1 MSGKVALITGAGS
14 GLGRSVALAF
24 ARQGANIVAAD
35 FDAPRME
42 RTVDEILRLG
52 TAEAAIALATDVRSD
67 TSVRSLARSA
77 IKSMGHVDVV
87 VNAAGVLL
95 QGKLD
100 RITSQDW
107 TWMLDTNLMGAVRT
121 VLAFLPHM
129 TERRSGHLINVVAFG
144 GLHPENPLTIAYD
157 TGHAAL
163 AAFTEGLAHQT
174 TGTGIQVSLFCL
186 GSGSPRIGQNTRS
199 RGIGRW
205 IGDGAAPQAGMQA
218 VAEMGLTLL
227 LLVIAREIDLNK
239 HASAGPPM
247 LLTGA
252 LQVPICIALGLG
264 YFALFGARVGGG
276 DYSLIYL
283 AACMSLSS
291 TLVVVK

>member
-1 MSGKVALITGAGS
+1 GPAS
-14 GLGRSVALAF
+14 GLGRSAALAC
-24 ARQGANIVAAD
+24 ARQGEHLAAAD

-52 TAEAAIALATDVRSD
+52 TSEAAIALATDVRSD

-129 TERRSGHLINVVAFG
+129 TQGPSGHLSNVVAIG
-144 GLHPENPLTIAYD
+144 DLHPENPL
-157 TGHAAL
+157 
-163 AAFTEGLAHQT
+163 
-174 TGTGIQVSLFCL
+174 
-186 GSGSPRIGQNTRS
+186 
-199 RGIGRW
+199 
-205 IGDGAAPQAGMQA
+205 
-218 VAEMGLTLL
+218 
-227 LLVIAREIDLNK
+227 
-239 HASAGPPM
+239 
-247 LLTGA
+247 
-252 LQVPICIALGLG
+252 
-264 YFALFGARVGGG
+264 
-276 DYSLIYL
+276 
-283 AACMSLSS
+283 
-291 TLVVVK
+291 

>member
-1 MSGKVALITGAGS
+1 MSGKVALVTGAGS

-42 RTVDEILRLG
+42 RTVDEVLHLG

-67 TSVRSLARSA
+67 ASVRSLARSA
-77 IKSMGHVDVV
+77 IKAMGHVDVL

-100 RITSQDW
+100 KITAHDW
-107 TWMLDTNLMGAVRT
+107 TWMLETNLMGPVRT
-121 VLAFLPHM
+121 VVALLPHM
-129 TERRSGHLINVVAFG
+129 TERKSGHILNVVSFG
-144 GLHPENPLTIAYD
+144 ALHPENPLTIAYD

-163 AAFTEGLAHQT
+163 AAFTEGLAHQVQ
-174 TGTGIQVSLFCL
+174 GTGVNVSLLCL

-205 IGDGAAPQAGMQA
+205 LGDGAAPKEGMQA
-218 VAEMGLTLL
+218 ADRLAG
-227 LLVIAREIDLNK
+227 LLVDAVHNPRFAIAGDPNDREFLDRRWGHLD
-239 HASAGPPM
+239 HSPEAS
-247 LLTGA
+247 
-252 LQVPICIALGLG
+252 GLVSP
-264 YFALFGARVGGG
+264 LR
-276 DYSLIYL
+276 
-283 AACMSLSS
+283 
-291 TLVVVK
+291 

>member
-174 TGTGIQVSLFCL
+174 TGAGIQVSLFCL

-205 IGDGAAPQAGMQA
+205 IGDGAAPQEGMQA
-218 VAEMGLTLL
+218 AERLAGVLVDAIHNPRFAIAGDPQDRASVEQRWGHMDRARPESSGLVSPL
-227 LLVIAREIDLNK
+227 K
-239 HASAGPPM
+239 
-247 LLTGA
+247 
-252 LQVPICIALGLG
+252 
-264 YFALFGARVGGG
+264 
-276 DYSLIYL
+276 
-283 AACMSLSS
+283 
-291 TLVVVK
+291 